1 MTSRALG
8 GGPDRNRLVD
18 LSGDGRLDAVVGAS
32 RAGKLGELVWYEQPI
47 DPTALWIEH
56 SIRTDL
62 IGGGMSLDV
71 ADLDGDGDFD
81 IVAGEHHLDVASQ
94 ATLRTLIL
102 ENADGTGSEWVSH
115 IVHIGDEHH
124 DGTQIIDIDNDGD
137 KDIVSVGW
145 SNSLVLLYMNGAA

>member
-62 IGGGMSLDV
+62 IGGGMSLDA

-81 IVAGEHHLDVASQ
+81 IVVGEHHWDVASQ
-94 ATLRTLIL
+94 ATLRTLVL

-115 IVHIGDEHH
+115 IVH
-124 DGTQIIDIDNDGD
+124 DGD